1 MTSLDDCYVE
11 VLGIAT
17 NESAVADLVYVMHG
31 GGASEVRVANNMQ
44 TDDFSVSFKF
54 DGKLFEYTR
63 SSGDLAIAVA
73 CFNLKQMR
81 RAQLDEHF
89 SLVRK

>member
-1 MTSLDDCYVE
+1 
-11 VLGIAT
+11 
-17 NESAVADLVYVMHG
+17 MHG
-31 GGASEVRVANNMQ
+31 GGATDVRVANDLQ
-44 TDDFSVSFKF
+44 TDEYSVSFKF
-54 DGKLFEYTR
+54 DGKLFQYTR
-63 SSGDLAIAVA
+63 SAGDLAIAVA